1 VTLSGEEFLITPN
14 NISVVGDDSGTG
26 GRRLQAIGTA
36 AAIGLAVVFVGAA
49 VESYSGGSA
58 ANVAKAES
66 IGAAVGNATAAG

>member
-1 VTLSGEEFLITPN
+1 VD
-14 NISVVGDDSGTG
+14 DDSGTG
-26 GRRLQAIGTA
+26 GRRLQQIGTA
-36 AAIGLAVVFVGAA
+36 AVGLAVVFVGAA